1 MITGDTF
8 ALNLYVLFLRIE
20 AIWTLKDLLFT
31 NGVRKNKETTNPIFE
46 EKDERLTTTRQLTGN
61 DENKDKVDQQL
72 TGNDKNEDNVGR
84 QLTGNE
90 EADDNVEQMPPPKP
104 KRSTRKSNPPQIK
117 TKGKIVYKSQG
128 FLIKLPKILLC
139 MNYFLTADGSFYA
152 MIA

>member
-90 EADDNVEQMPPPKP
+90 EADD
-104 KRSTRKSNPPQIK
+104 I
-117 TKGKIVYKSQG
+117 
-128 FLIKLPKILLC
+128 F
-139 MNYFLTADGSFYA
+139 
-152 MIA
+152 